1 MDDRGVVVLTRR
13 AFVTRLGA
21 AIAMVQVSGVASLVS
36 SASPVGAQVPTDD
49 TLNALLAF
57 VVPGPDSFSAAQGV
71 ADPQPGGVDAGVLA
85 ALAETLDNAA
95 PSPQPPLTTSQFVVV
110 LLDQVAA
117 GVNPA
122 AQGFAGLSF
131 GEKMGAFAFL
141 ESDPLAA
148 PLAAALLAVTA
159 NLVYSEAG
167 VFDPSTRTLTGR
179 PLGWDLTGYPGVS
192 DGRDEFVGYYRNRR
206 KAS

>member
-1 MDDRGVVVLTRR
+1 MLTRR

-21 AIAMVQVSGVASLVS
+21 AIALAQVSGVTSLVA
-36 SASPVGAQVPTDD
+36 SAAPAGAQIPTDD

-57 VVPGPDSFSAAQGV
+57 VVPGPDSFSVAQGV
-71 ADPQPGGVDAGVLA
+71 TDPAPGGVDAGVLA
-85 ALAETLDNAA
+85 ALTETLDNAA

-122 AQGFAGLSF
+122 ASGFAGLSF
-131 GEKMGAFAFL
+131 GEKMGVFAFL

-159 NLVYSEAG
+159 NLIYSEAG
-167 VFDPSTRTLTGR
+167 VFDPATRTLTGQ
-179 PLGWDLTGYPGVS
+179 PQGWTLTGYPGVA
-192 DGRDEFVGYYRNRR
+192 DGRDEFIGYYRGRR
-206 KAS
+206 SAS